1 MREVKGSHGGAGGAS
16 GGLRAAGGLKV
27 GTRSV
32 DLGDLLLRREKG
44 RPKRPQRERRNC
56 ALRPIRGRLV
66 SVIKIMEEAPGLGCI
81 AGESYFTSS
90 VSLYHVLR
98 REQVH
103 MSKSIHS
110 NLSKDGCQPCGCL
123 HPDVGT
129 AAKEAVSHIFL

>member
-1 MREVKGSHGGAGGAS
+1 MAGLGQMREVKGSHGGAGGAS

-66 SVIKIMEEAPGLGCI
+66 SDQNNGGGTWFGLHSW
-81 AGESYFTSS
+81 GELFYLLSQLIPCLKKGTSS
-90 VSLYHVLR
+90 HVKIYPFQPQQR
-98 REQVH
+98 W
-103 MSKSIHS
+103 
-110 NLSKDGCQPCGCL
+110 LSAMWLP
-123 HPDVGT
+123 P
-129 AAKEAVSHIFL
+129 S